1 MNPEESIET
10 TSEGKNY
17 VLLRICFFRNHSNE
31 PLTNDEVRE
40 MYGLKDALQT
50 RTVFEIEDESK
61 YMLAKIKYGI

>member
-31 PLTNDEVRE
+31 PLTND
-40 MYGLKDALQT
+40 
-50 RTVFEIEDESK
+50 
-61 YMLAKIKYGI
+61 